1 MATEE
6 TEHFL
11 FEEDSENEPADLSSS
26 GPEGSVESGETE
38 EEGTTF

>member
-6 TEHFL
+6 IEHFL
-11 FEEDSENEPADLSSS
+11 FEDSENEPAELSSS